1 MSWLKVAFGIIR
13 EAAGTELGQE
23 VIDNIR
29 SGRNRSSEPVTVA
42 PDVEALIA
50 EHRQQVARNLETV
63 VTMLNEQN
71 VRLNEALR
79 RQRIWNVALAAG
91 LIVAIVLAIVK

>member
-29 SGRNRSSEPVTVA
+29 SGRSRSAEPVTTA
-42 PDVEALIA
+42 PDVDALIA
-50 EHRQQVARNLETV
+50 EHRQQVNRNLETIV
-63 VTMLNEQN
+63 AMLNEQN
-71 VRLNEALR
+71 ARLNEALR
-79 RQRIWNVALAAG
+79 RQRIWNIALAAG
-91 LIVAIVLAIVK
+91 LAVAIVLAIVK